1 MGRANA
7 EPARPLRAAVVGHVE
22 WVDFVRVTRLPAPG
36 DILHADEAW
45 ADAAG
50 GGAVA
55 AVELARLGA
64 DPVDFFCALGDDAN
78 ARRTHAR
85 LRELGVRVH
94 AVARPRP
101 QRRTVTLLDAAAER
115 TILVLGER
123 LVPHGD
129 DPLAW
134 EELARADAVYF
145 TGGDAAAL
153 RRARAGAT
161 LVATGRAREAILSAH
176 VRLDALVASAR
187 DPSEDLA
194 PHELDPPPVLA
205 LLTAGGD
212 GGTWQHAD
220 GRNGRWAALPVP
232 GEAQDAYGCGDCFAS
247 GLAVELAAGRDVEEA
262 IAGAARAG
270 AAALVRRGP
279 YG

>member
-1 MGRANA
+1 M
-7 EPARPLRAAVVGHVE
+7 VGHVE
-22 WVDFVRVTRLPAPG
+22 WVDFVRVARLPAPG
-36 DILHADEAW
+36 EILHADETW
-45 ADAAG
+45 SDAGG

-55 AVELARLGA
+55 AVELIRLGA
-64 DPVDFFCALGDDAN
+64 DPVDFFCALGDDEN
-78 ARRTHAR
+78 ARRTRAP
-85 LRELGVRVH
+85 LGELGVRVH

-134 EELARADAVYF
+134 EELAHADAVYF

-153 RRARAGAT
+153 RHARAGAT
-161 LVATGRAREAILSAH
+161 LVATGRAREAILPAR

-194 PHELDPPPVLA
+194 PHELDPPPTLA

-212 GGTWQHAD
+212 GGTWRHAD
-220 GRNGRWAALPVP
+220 GRTGRWAALPVP

-247 GLAVELAAGRDVEEA
+247 GLAVELAAGRDVEDA
-262 IAGAARAG
+262 LAGAARAG
-270 AAALVRRGP
+270 AAALARRGA